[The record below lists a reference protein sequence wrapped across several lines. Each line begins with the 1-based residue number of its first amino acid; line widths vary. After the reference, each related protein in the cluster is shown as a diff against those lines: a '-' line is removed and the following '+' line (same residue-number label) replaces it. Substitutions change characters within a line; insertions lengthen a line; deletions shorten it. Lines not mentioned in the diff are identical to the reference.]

1 MENNAWR
8 FHYEMLIGFAR
19 ALPDCVPFA
28 GIARHAA
35 ALCAEVFVLL
45 GV

>member
-1 MENNAWR
+1 MLGS
-8 FHYEMLIGFAR
+8 FHYEMLIGFAL
-19 ALPDCVPFA
+19 AVPTAFPA
-28 GIARHAA
+28 GTASAAARHAA